1 MIRTMTQTETKYVK
15 IVNKNNQINTTPIIC
30 RFSTVERFLTA
41 LEIRACILKGA
52 LVSEITSN
60 GLRPLSL
67 DTYNKIKV
75 NEPATETPVTEE
87 VVDETTETVK
97 SEEPVVDETTETV
110 KSEEPVVE
118 ETTDTTEDKQTDPY
132 DTDNYGA
139 EFIND

>member
-110 KSEEPVVE
+110 KSEEPVVD
-118 ETTDTTEDKQTDPY
+118 ETTDTTEDEQTDPY

>member
-67 DTYNKIKV
+67 DTYNKIEV

-87 VVDETTETVK
+87 VVEDITE
-97 SEEPVVDETTETV
+97 
-110 KSEEPVVE
+110 SEEPVVE
-118 ETTDTTEDKQTDPY
+118 ETTDTTEDEQTDPY

-139 EFIND
+139 EFIDD

>member
-1 MIRTMTQTETKYVK
+1 MVRIMTQTETKYVK

-60 GLRPLSL
+60 GLKPLSL
-67 DTYNKIKV
+67 DTCDKIEVK
-75 NEPATETPVTEE
+75 EPVVETPVTEE
-87 VVDETTETVK
+87 IIEDTTE
-97 SEEPVVDETTETV
+97 
-110 KSEEPVVE
+110 SEEPVVE
-118 ETTDTTEDKQTDPY
+118 ETTGTTEDEQTDPY

-139 EFIND
+139 EFKND

>member
-87 VVDETTETVK
+87 VVEDTTE
-97 SEEPVVDETTETV
+97 
-110 KSEEPVVE
+110 SEEPVVE
-118 ETTDTTEDKQTDPY
+118 ETTGTTEDEQTDPY

>member
-67 DTYNKIKV
+67 DTYNKIEV

-87 VVDETTETVK
+87 VVEDITE
-97 SEEPVVDETTETV
+97 SEE
-110 KSEEPVVE
+110 SVVE
-118 ETTDTTEDKQTDPY
+118 ETTDTTEDEQTDPY
-132 DTDNYGA
+132 DTDNYGV
-139 EFIND
+139 EFIDD

>member
-1 MIRTMTQTETKYVK
+1 MVRIMTQTETKYVK

-87 VVDETTETVK
+87 IIEDTTE
-97 SEEPVVDETTETV
+97 
-110 KSEEPVVE
+110 SEEPVVE
-118 ETTDTTEDKQTDPY
+118 ETTGTTEDEQTDPY

>member
-41 LEIRACILKGA
+41 LEIRACLLQGA

-87 VVDETTETVK
+87 VVEDTTETVE
-97 SEEPVVDETTETV
+97 SEEPVVDETT
-110 KSEEPVVE
+110 
-118 ETTDTTEDKQTDPY
+118 DTTEDEQTDPY

>member
-87 VVDETTETVK
+87 VVEDTTETVK

-110 KSEEPVVE
+110 KSEEPVVD
-118 ETTDTTEDKQTDPY
+118 ETTDTTEDEQTDPY